1 MGKTGADASGTDCVE
16 FFKVDSTRC
25 IACGQCVRDCAF
37 KALKTDD
44 SGRPVMVAAKR
55 CMRCQHCFAVC
66 PTGAISIDG
75 NRAEDAA
82 DQLGLELPTA
92 EAVENWLAVRRSMR
106 TFAKEDVDH
115 DVLDRILRNLGNV
128 PTGCNARSL
137 KFTCF
142 PTRAALDKFRKYFIK
157 TIESH
162 RDGTKLLPRWLAVPA
177 IRLRNGGEDMFFRD
191 AAGLLI
197 ISSDETNPAVT
208 TPEVDVAAACTYFE
222 MLAQAHGL
230 ATCWCGFLRMVQQVV
245 PELLEENPGI
255 RRTTPFYAMLFGYPG
270 VRYRR
275 GVLRSGYADIE
286 YRDGGKVI

>member
-1 MGKTGADASGTDCVE
+1 MGKQGADASGAADRE
-16 FFKVDSTRC
+16 FFRVDSARC
-25 IACGQCVRDCAF
+25 VACGQCVRDCAF
-37 KALKTDD
+37 KALKLGDG
-44 SGRPVMVAAKR
+44 GRPVLAAEKR

-75 NRAEDAA
+75 NRPEDAA
-82 DQLGLELPTA
+82 DMQGLELPTPGS
-92 EAVENWLAVRRSMR
+92 VENWLAVRRSMR
-106 TFAKEDVDH
+106 TFAKEDVDRG
-115 DVLDRILRNLGNV
+115 VLDRILRNLGNV

-142 PTRAALDKFRKYFIK
+142 PTRASLESFRRQFIM
-157 TIESH
+157 TIENH
-162 RDGTKLLPRWLAVPA
+162 RDGSKLLPRWLAVPA

-208 TPEVDVAAACTYFE
+208 TPEVDVAAACAYFE
-222 MLAQAHGL
+222 MLAQSHGL
-230 ATCWCGFLRMVQQVV
+230 ATCWCGFLKMVQQVV

-255 RRTTPFYAMLFGYPG
+255 RRTTPFYAMLFGLPG

-275 GVLRSGYADIE
+275 GVLRTGYADIE
-286 YRDGGKVI
+286 YRDGGKVV